1 MKRNYQKELEQLLE
15 NLIEYKQVPTLFLH
29 SCCAPC
35 SSYVLEYLSEYFSIT
50 VFYYNPNIYPDEEYY
65 KRVEEQKQFIRR
77 FNENNRNFH
86 KISFVE
92 GNYDK
97 DKFYEMAKGL
107 EQIPEG
113 GERCFGCYELR
124 LREAAEYAKELGMD
138 YFTTT
143 LSISPMKNAEKLNE
157 IGEKLAKEYG
167 IQYLTSDFK
176 KKNGYKRSTEL
187 SREYGMYRQDYC
199 GCVFSLREREQQKQE
214 RQNQQYR
221 VIQIVEPDF
230 GCEGRP
236 EGQKPMDMV
245 YLENVR
251 TKERMIIKVPDDVL
265 YQEEIEEGTV
275 ITEKE
280 MKQIQEVE

>member
-124 LREAAEYAKELGMD
+124 LREAAEYTKELGMD

-214 RQNQQYR
+214 RQ
-221 VIQIVEPDF
+221 
-230 GCEGRP
+230 
-236 EGQKPMDMV
+236 K
-245 YLENVR
+245 
-251 TKERMIIKVPDDVL
+251 KE
-265 YQEEIEEGTV
+265 YN
-275 ITEKE
+275 
-280 MKQIQEVE
+280 